1 MHNEFE
7 VVIPGEEHAVEC
19 MPVGI
24 AEGLREFGI
33 ETDLTAEE
41 LFELAIQS
49 YSHSLFLA
57 VKAGVAFMAAQ
68 EALKITES
76 DTSDSQTFKAWI
88 KSRSLSKQRVY
99 EAIGLAKG
107 FLAIPA
113 AQRKN
118 YLSLGKYKAIK
129 LASIEPEA
137 LAELAEKDPDA
148 LDEMALMSREELV
161 KKIANLKASLETEQS
176 KHKRA
181 VEANESRRLT
191 DFQPRT
197 EEIRAECM
205 ALQLEAELPINGLQM
220 LFMEVVEED
229 RSQPEWKLQ
238 MEQIWVTAHV
248 VAARAADMIHSM
260 KSSVRAGDMPE
271 RAMGPHI
278 LTKEEAERWLMS
290 YSTIENRYEAEKAL
304 RQTKRDEE
312 KPRGR
317 GRPKGSTNKTAA
329 GE

>member
-1 MHNEFE
+1 
-7 VVIPGEEHAVEC
+7 
-19 MPVGI
+19 
-24 AEGLREFGI
+24 
-33 ETDLTAEE
+33 
-41 LFELAIQS
+41 
-49 YSHSLFLA
+49 
-57 VKAGVAFMAAQ
+57 MAAQ
-68 EALKITES
+68 EALKFTES

-107 FLAIPA
+107 YLAIPE
-113 AQRKN
+113 AQRRS
-118 YLSLGKYKAIK
+118 YLALGKYKAIK

-148 LDEMALMSREELV
+148 LGEMALMSREELV

-181 VEANESRRLT
+181 VEANESKRLT

-220 LFMEVVEED
+220 LFMEVAEED
-229 RSQPEWKLQ
+229 RSLPEWKLQ
-238 MEQIWVTAHV
+238 MEQVWVTAHV

-260 KSSVRAGDMPE
+260 KSSVRASDMPE

-278 LTKEEAERWLMS
+278 LTKKEAERWLLS
-290 YSTIENRYEAEKAL
+290 YSTIANRYEAEKAL
-304 RQTKRDEE
+304 RQAKRDEE
-312 KPRGR
+312 KPRGP
-317 GRPKGSTNKTAA
+317 GRPKKISTNKA
-329 GE
+329 GA